1 MFTGLIQALGSV
13 RSVTPTA
20 SGRQLNFELGEL
32 GSRTFRVGDSIA
44 VNGAC
49 LTAVAFASGTFAAD
63 VSAETARVTTLGAL
77 VPGSP
82 VNLEPALT
90 LAEPLGGHLVTGH
103 VDGVGEV
110 AERREEGGMAI
121 LRFALPDALARYAAR
136 KGSIC
141 IDGVSLTVNRV
152 RGASFEV
159 NLIPHTLK
167 VTTLKRLARGAKV
180 NLEVDLVA
188 RYVARL
194 IRSRG
199 RRAAASIAG
208 S

>member
-1 MFTGLIQALGSV
+1 MFTGIIQALGNV
-13 RSVTPTA
+13 RSVTPTE
-20 SGRQLNFELGEL
+20 SGRQLVFDLGSL
-32 GSRTFRVGDSIA
+32 GSRTFQLGDSIA

-49 LTAVAFASGTFAAD
+49 LTAVAFASGTFRAD
-63 VSAETARVTTLGAL
+63 VSAETLRVTTLGQL
-77 VPGSP
+77 GPGSP

-121 LRFALPDALARYAAR
+121 LRFALPDFLQRYAAR

-141 IDGVSLTVNRV
+141 IDGVSLTVNDVTDNRV
-152 RGASFEV
+152 LV
-159 NLIPHTLK
+159 TLVPHTLAN
-167 VTTLKRLARGAKV
+167 TIMQHYRIGTRV

-188 RYVARL
+188 RYVERL
-194 IRSRG
+194 LGKS
-199 RRAAASIAG
+199 
-208 S
+208 